1 MVSGFQLFARSER
14 QLASPLDKLLRRSL
28 RVKSL
33 KSIKSVHGF
42 ITTMGSNLPQSAF
55 FHNKLISVY
64 TSLGYISV
72 ARKVFDEM
80 PHKNVVSYNTM
91 ISTYSRDENIEQ
103 AWSLFSEMRNFGF
116 FPTQFTYGS
125 LFSCNSLNVVQGL
138 YMQAVAMKSGFLF
151 ADSFVGTASLGFF
164 GRQGCINGAFKVFDE
179 MPFKNL
185 VTYNAMIS
193 LFGHEGFVHECM
205 LMFRELLKS
214 HISLSEPSFVGV
226 LSGFRSEEDLDSGE
240 QLHGLVIK
248 FGLLSKVSVANSLV
262 NMYGK
267 CAGTYLTEKM
277 FRLVPNRDLVTWNT
291 VIGALANGKEPIK
304 AIEFFCRMYIDG
316 FLPNRTTFL
325 SAITSCTRLSN
336 LTYGEFIHAKIIKNR
351 YENDGFVRSSLVNF
365 YAKCNRLDSAHCCFD
380 EILDKNLVCWN
391 ALLHGYSNRSCST
404 SVLLLQE
411 MIHSGTSPNEFS
423 FSSVIK
429 TLLPLEL
436 KQIHSLVLKMGN
448 HLSGYV
454 SSALMTAYAKNGLT
468 TDALSLFYDDKL
480 PYTVVHL
487 NIIAGMYN
495 RNGMYHEAQELFC
508 EVEDPDI
515 VSWNILIAA
524 CSRNGDYKEAFE
536 LFQHMQMDRIT
547 PDSYTYVSLLSICT
561 NLCNLVFGS
570 LLHSLMIKSDF
581 SRCDIMVRNVM
592 IDMYGKC
599 GSLLSAVK
607 VFDEMLERNVIS
619 WTALVSALGLHGH
632 GKEALQRFKQME
644 IDGIQPDKVAFI
656 AVLSACRHGGLV
668 KDGMEMFEKMK
679 EKYAIEPEME
689 HYLLVVDLMARYGD
703 LKEAEKLISGMPFTP
718 NASIWRSFL
727 DGCNRQRNIEHL
739 SPPNPGMLI
748 TTKFSCV
755 YVSEVVLDQKN

>member
-164 GRQGCINGAFKVFDE
+164 GRQGCINEAFKVFDE

-411 MIHSGTSPNEFS
+411 MIHS
-423 FSSVIK
+423 
-429 TLLPLEL
+429 
-436 KQIHSLVLKMGN
+436 
-448 HLSGYV
+448 
-454 SSALMTAYAKNGLT
+454 
-468 TDALSLFYDDKL
+468 
-480 PYTVVHL
+480 
-487 NIIAGMYN
+487 
-495 RNGMYHEAQELFC
+495 AQELFC

-592 IDMYGKC
+592 IDMYGKG

-644 IDGIQPDKVAFI
+644 IDGIEPDKVAFI

-739 SPPNPGMLI
+739 SLQI
-748 TTKFSCV
+748 QAC
-755 YVSEVVLDQKN
+755 

>member
-411 MIHSGTSPNEFS
+411 MIHS
-423 FSSVIK
+423 
-429 TLLPLEL
+429 
-436 KQIHSLVLKMGN
+436 
-448 HLSGYV
+448 
-454 SSALMTAYAKNGLT
+454 
-468 TDALSLFYDDKL
+468 
-480 PYTVVHL
+480 
-487 NIIAGMYN
+487 
-495 RNGMYHEAQELFC
+495 AQELFC

-739 SPPNPGMLI
+739 SLQI
-748 TTKFSCV
+748 QAC
-755 YVSEVVLDQKN
+755 